1 MTFSIVIP
9 FFNEEKNIN
18 ILIDEIIKNLSN
30 HNFTYEIIAVDDC
43 STDETNKVLQKIT
56 HNSQLEISII
66 KNISNLGQSKSILNG
81 VKASKYNAIV
91 TLDGDGQNNPA
102 DIPKLVNK
110 YFKLKKY
117 SLIGGIRAK
126 RKDSFLKRI
135 SSRIAN
141 NVRSLIL
148 NDNCSDTGCS
158 LKIFDKNIFLSFPF
172 FDGIHRFL
180 PALFT
185 GYKLKTMFI
194 NVDHRPRRFG
204 YSKYGTIKR
213 LIKGIID
220 IYRVIKIIKKY
231 KITNV

>member
-18 ILIDEIIKNLSN
+18 TLIDEIIKNLSN
-30 HNFTYEIIAVDDC
+30 QNFTYEIIAVDDC
-43 STDETNKVLQKIT
+43 STDDTNKVLQKIT
-56 HNSQLEISII
+56 HNSKLEISII

-102 DIPKLVNK
+102 DIPKLVNS

-141 NVRSLIL
+141 NVRSVIL

-185 GYKLKTMFI
+185 GYKQKTMFI

-220 IYRVIKIIKKY
+220 IYRVIKIIKNIK
-231 KITNV
+231 